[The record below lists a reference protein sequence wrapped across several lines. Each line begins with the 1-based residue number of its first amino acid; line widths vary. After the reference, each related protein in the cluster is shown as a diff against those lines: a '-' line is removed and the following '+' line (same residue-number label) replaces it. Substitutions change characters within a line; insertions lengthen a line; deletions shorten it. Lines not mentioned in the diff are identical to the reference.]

1 MEQTEKEVIYKLF
14 NLNSQLIDN
23 AAPIKDIQNYQ
34 TTDQK
39 LKNTIIMLR
48 EQLHTVIK
56 QVTANDVPNQKLL
69 EELLIQKQKMV
80 NQIHT
85 VKDSQENDQNEI
97 RSKIALTEQNIAE
110 LEKQIAVVSDS
121 INSIH
126 QQSEA
131 DQQQYQ
137 QFLSTSSAQLQ
148 RDLKQ
153 VQQSNSTQQNTHSTQ
168 IQALN
173 SQLSALQNSI
183 SSTKNALQNQQSLNN
198 TQQQQFNT
206 TFSQLQ
212 EQLTE
217 ARFEATCLE
226 MKPVAKMQK
235 AKTIKFRAE
244 LTDAKEAEE
253 VRMKVLFQNE
263 EINDLEK
270 QIQYKRDLINTIR
283 EQTSV
288 IEGTCAL
295 AKLKLQTKI
304 KEIETLSNP
313 INAQLKEE
321 SARQQQLLQSIKRQT
336 HWQNETGPHAQV
348 VQSARSSPC
357 VRVQRVQ
364 SARK

>member
-1 MEQTEKEVIYKLF
+1 
-14 NLNSQLIDN
+14 
-23 AAPIKDIQNYQ
+23 
-34 TTDQK
+34 
-39 LKNTIIMLR
+39 
-48 EQLHTVIK
+48 
-56 QVTANDVPNQKLL
+56 
-69 EELLIQKQKMV
+69 MV

-97 RSKIALTEQNIAE
+97 RSKIALTEQTISE
-110 LEKQIAVVSDS
+110 LQKQISAVSGS
-121 INSIH
+121 IQSVH

-131 DQQQYQ
+131 EQQQYQ
-137 QFLSTSSAQLQ
+137 QWLSSASAQLQ

-153 VQQSNSTQQNTHSTQ
+153 IYQSNSTQQNTHQTQ
-168 IQALN
+168 ISALN
-173 SQLSALQNSI
+173 NQLSSLQSNI
-183 SSTKNALQNQQSLNN
+183 SQTKNALQLQQQQNS
-198 TQQQQFNT
+198 TQQQEFST

-212 EQLTE
+212 EELTE

-244 LTDAKEAEE
+244 LIDAKEAEE
-253 VRMKVLFQNE
+253 VRMKVLFMNE
-263 EINDLEK
+263 EINGLQQ

-283 EQTSV
+283 EQTAV

-321 SARQQQLLQSIKRQT
+321 SARQQQILQSIKRQT